1 MRSVVASLSMQVTSF
16 DLWASKFSKNQHPL
30 ILQCSKNGGFGSHF
44 YYLNRGFQ
52 WQYIGMAKLF
62 LMLWGLVLLTS
73 LLSSKIQE
81 SIYDW
86 SYASVAK
93 TNSTERLRRNHV
105 MMEELLGA
113 YPQSQWQERFELLK
127 EKTGSTEYFWGPSR
141 MLSLD
146 ELIKEGSI
154 PAEGIDKIRAKEPY
168 VRSDPDNNVYAV
180 YRTVLGTD
188 MVVVLKS
195 SYNMQQ
201 PARIFGVLTP
211 LQSTWLIESS
221 LYALTLFIWLRFFR
235 RDMLA
240 LEKAAGRVGEGRF
253 DFHVNVNRGAALYP
267 LADSFNKM
275 VDRIGALMG
284 SHKQLTNA
292 ISHEFRT
299 PITRLRFRHELAIS
313 AETLAEKDR
322 ELKAMDSAI
331 DQLDDLSTELLE
343 YARLDRE
350 EPVLDIDAIDVAP
363 WLEELMGEAND
374 VAESSKRGVMV
385 SMRADI
391 DSVDGD
397 YRYLSRAAAN
407 LLRNAVKYAN
417 TRAEISVTKQ
427 DGRFVLVVDDDG
439 PGIPQSE
446 RDRAF
451 EPFSRLDKSRDRAS
465 GGFGIG
471 LAIVQQIAR
480 WHGGKASIS
489 TADMGGARLR
499 FEWKCTSDS

>member
-1 MRSVVASLSMQVTSF
+1 VLKKMGAT
-16 DLWASKFSKNQHPL
+16 AP
-30 ILQCSKNGGFGSHF
+30 IF
-44 YYLNRGFQ
+44 YYLNHGFQ
-52 WQYIGMAKLF
+52 WQYVVMAKLF
-62 LMLWGLVLLTS
+62 LILWGLVLLTS
-73 LLSSKIQE
+73 LLSSKLQGTV
-81 SIYDW
+81 YDW

-93 TNSTERLRRNHV
+93 ANSAERLRRNHV

-154 PAEGIDKIRAKEPY
+154 PAEGIDKIRAKEAY
-168 VRSDPDNNVYAV
+168 VLSDPDKNVYAV

-188 MVVVLKS
+188 TVVVLKS

-211 LQSTWLIESS
+211 LQSTWLIEST

-313 AETLAEKDR
+313 ATTLAEKNR

-363 WLEELMGEAND
+363 WLEELVDEAND
-374 VAESSKRGVMV
+374 VAQSSKRGVVV
-385 SMRADI
+385 SLRANI

-417 TRAEISVTKQ
+417 ARVEISVAKQ
-427 DGRFVLVVDDDG
+427 DDQFVLIVDDDG
-439 PGIPQSE
+439 PGIPLAE

-480 WHGGKASIS
+480 WHGGKASID
-489 TADMGGARLR
+489 TADLGGARLS